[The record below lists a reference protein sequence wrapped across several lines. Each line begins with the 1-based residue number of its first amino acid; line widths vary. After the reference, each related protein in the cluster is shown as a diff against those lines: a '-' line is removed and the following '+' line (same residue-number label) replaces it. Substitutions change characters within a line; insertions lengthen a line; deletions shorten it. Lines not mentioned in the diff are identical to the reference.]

1 MSLHSS
7 ANAPARRGPPAPR
20 GPARLAA
27 AGPALLDGRAPPAVP
42 QARGPGRA
50 EAGAG
55 AAESPGPHQ
64 ALLVLDIETVPD
76 TEQVPAGWPSEK
88 FPKAAWHKVVA
99 VSFVEAAI
107 ARDAATVTEAYRVRS
122 CRSGGEPGWDE
133 ERLLRAFW
141 KFFAAG
147 RYRVVTWN
155 GRSFDL
161 PTLLLRSMMHGIA
174 VPSWYRRGT
183 KWDGYGHRYAVDWH
197 ADLMEAMA
205 EFGACAR
212 LTLEEA
218 AGLLALPGKMGEH
231 GSEVAALIARGEI
244 GRVRA
249 YCETDCLNLFVVY
262 LRWAHLTGRTSSEAH
277 DAAVD
282 GLIRYL
288 GAERAGRP
296 HLGGFVDAWRRA
308 SERRPA
314 FVSRPAQAWPAVT
327 G

>member
-1 MSLHSS
+1 MSLNAI
-7 ANAPARRGPPAPR
+7 ANVTARPGLQAPGGA
-20 GPARLAA
+20 ARLAA
-27 AGPALLDGRAPPAVP
+27 GATLLDGHAPAAPQRHRPDRPEARTGVAEPA
-42 QARGPGRA
+42 GL
-50 EAGAG
+50 
-55 AAESPGPHQ
+55 HQ

-76 TEQVPAGWPSEK
+76 EEQVPSDWPSEK

-107 ARDAATVTEAYRVRS
+107 ARDAATGTEAYQIRS

-161 PTLLLRSMMHGIA
+161 PTLLLRSLMHGIA

-197 ADLMEAMA
+197 SDLMEVLA

-218 AGLLALPGKMGEH
+218 AGLLALPGKLGEH
-231 GSEVAALIARGEI
+231 GSQVAAMIARGEI

-249 YCETDCLNLFVVY
+249 YCETDCLNLFVLY
-262 LRWAHLTGRTSSEAH
+262 LRWAHLTGRTGPEAH
-277 DAAVD
+277 DAAID

-288 GAERAGRP
+288 GSERAARP
-296 HLGGFVDAWRRA
+296 HLGAFVDAWRRA
-308 SERRPA
+308 TESRSA
-314 FVSRPAQAWPAVT
+314 FVSRPPQAWPAVA